1 MRILLTGANGFI
13 GSALLP
19 FLQLQEHA
27 VVRLVRHSP
36 TTGDIIWNPEKG
48 QLDAPAINGFD
59 AVIHL
64 AGANIAGKRWTKSYK
79 REIWDSRI
87 KSTELLVARL
97 SEVANPPSVLI
108 CASATGYYGNRGD
121 EILTE
126 ESTPGT
132 GFLAELCV
140 GWEQSSQSISARGT
154 RVVNLRNSMVLS
166 ANGGALK
173 KMLLPFKLGLGGRL
187 GSGNQYWSWIALDDY
202 LAAVEFILSHNNLKG
217 AVNMVAPEPVTNRE
231 FTLALAHS
239 LRRAAS
245 IPVPAIVLHTIFGEM
260 ANGLFFA
267 SQRVTPY
274 RLTRAGYEFLNPL
287 IRQAVETLLK
297 A

>member
-1 MRILLTGANGFI
+1 MRILLTGSSGFI

-19 FLQLQEHA
+19 FLQQRGHA
-27 VVRLVRHSP
+27 VVRLVRHFP
-36 TTGDIIWNPEKG
+36 ATGDIIWNPEKS
-48 QLDAPAINGFD
+48 QLDASAIDGFD

-79 REIWDSRI
+79 REIRDSRI
-87 KSTELLVARL
+87 KSTELLVARM
-97 SEVANPPSVLI
+97 SEVARPPAVFL
-108 CASATGYYGNRGD
+108 CASATGYYGDRSE

-126 ESTPGT
+126 DASPGT

-140 GWEQSSQSISARGT
+140 AWEQSSQSISARGT
-154 RVVNLRNSMVLS
+154 RVVNLRTGMVLS

-187 GSGNQYWSWIALDDY
+187 GSGNQYWSWIALADY
-202 LAAVEFILSHNNLKG
+202 LAAVEFILSCNNLEG

-231 FTLALAHS
+231 FTQALAQS
-239 LRRAAS
+239 LRRPAS
-245 IPVPAIVLHTIFGEM
+245 IPVPAIVLRTVFGEM
-260 ANGLFFA
+260 ANDLFIA
-267 SQRVTPY
+267 SKRVTPN
-274 RLTRAGYEFLNPL
+274 RLSREGYEFLNPM
-287 IRQAVETLLK
+287 IHPAVKTLLG